1 MTYPEL
7 TELDRRICHTFYES
21 CKTHPKDP
29 NLTEEEK
36 EMLNDSECLKRL
48 AKKYFNAEL
57 IDYEYRTT
65 E

>member
-1 MTYPEL
+1 MTYPDL
-7 TELDRRICHTFYES
+7 TEMDRRICHTLYES
-21 CKTHPKDP
+21 CKRHPENKH
-29 NLTEEEK
+29 LTEEEK

-48 AKKYFNAEL
+48 AKKYFNADF